1 MRVLRALAYIWF
13 ATAAGLFVAG
23 VLTFWLQRTASINAG
38 LPGDGAVFWI
48 VCSVFIAMAL
58 FFGNWHAFGRP
69 LSRRWISLCALAT
82 LLGGVGLAAGLWG
95 NL

>member
-1 MRVLRALAYIWF
+1 MRAIAYVWF

-23 VLTFWLQRTASINAG
+23 VLTFWLRMTATVNAG
-38 LPGDGAVFWI
+38 LPGDGVVFWI

-58 FFGNWHAFGRP
+58 FFGNWDAFGKP

-82 LLGGVGLAAGLWG
+82 LLGGVGLLFGLWG